1 MFSRFFI
8 HRPKFAIVISV
19 VITLAGLLAMSAIPV
34 SQYPNITP
42 PQVTVSA
49 SYPGASAETIANLV
63 AQPIEEAVNGVPDM
77 LYMQSTSSSSGTY
90 SLQVTFAIGT
100 DPNIDQ
106 VNVQNR
112 AALAQALL
120 PTEVAQQGLSI
131 RAATTNFVLAVNLYS
146 PDNRYDQVFTS
157 NYAYMHLQQQI
168 ARTPGVGNTTI
179 FGERQYAM
187 RI

>member
-1 MFSRFFI
+1 GATHRAAGCVPAGCNRTAIGQRWLNTMFSSFFI

-19 VITLAGLLAMSAIPV
+19 VITLAGLLALLSIPI

-49 SYPGASAETIANLV
+49 SYPGASAETVAKLV
-63 AQPIEEAVNGVPDM
+63 GQPIEEQVNGTPDM

-90 SLQVTFAIGT
+90 GLQITFAIGT

-112 AALAQALL
+112 VQLAEALL
-120 PTEVAQQGLSI
+120 PTEVAQEGLSV
-131 RAATTNFVLAVNLYS
+131 RAAS
-146 PDNRYDQVFTS
+146 S
-157 NYAYMHLQQQI
+157 
-168 ARTPGVGNTTI
+168 
-179 FGERQYAM
+179 
-187 RI
+187 